1 MKLTA
6 EIVDPAFAEVNDA
19 QVVAEIRAPSGK
31 VTEEKLEWTVTRD
44 GEYRG
49 TFVPDEV
56 GTYEIKTKASRYK
69 DGAPQELGTT
79 TIHARAT
86 AGDSEYFDAA
96 MRTSLL
102 SRISEETGGRFFTAA
117 DAASLPEAISY
128 TGRGVTVIEER
139 DLWDMPILLMLLL
152 GLIAAEWGYRRVRG
166 LA

>member
-1 MKLTA
+1 M
-6 EIVDPAFAEVNDA
+6 
-19 QVVAEIRAPSGK
+19 
-31 VTEEKLEWTVTRD
+31 
-44 GEYRG
+44 
-49 TFVPDEV
+49 PDEV
-56 GTYEIKTKASRYK
+56 GTYEIQTKASRYK
-69 DGAPQELGTT
+69 DGTPQDLGSSTV
-79 TIHARAT
+79 HARAS

-102 SRISEETGGRFFTAA
+102 KRISEETGGRFFASA
-117 DAASLPEAISY
+117 DAAKLPEAISY